1 MKYIE
6 YFIPAILA
14 FVFTTILAKLMI
26 PFLHRLKFGQSI
38 REEGPKWHKSK
49 SGTPT
54 MGGIIFIIPAVVAA
68 LCGVVVFPDRNKAF
82 VVMATALS
90 FGIVGFADDYIKVVK
105 KRNLGL
111 TSKQKMVLQIICTV
125 AFLASITLSRDI
137 STELY
142 IPFAGLRI
150 ELGVFYYLFA
160 IFAITAMVNAVNL
173 TDGIDGLATGVTIV
187 ALTALTVFALIVGQK
202 SIALSMI
209 VLATSL
215 CGFFIFNKNPAKVF
229 MGDTGSLFLGGFIAA
244 CVFEMNVP
252 ILFLFVG
259 FMYTVETVSVSLQ
272 VLYFKATHGKRL
284 FKMSPIHHHFELCGW
299 NENKIVAVFTTIT
312 ALMSIIGVIGFMN
325 CMSV

>member
-1 MKYIE
+1 MKYLE
-6 YFIPAILA
+6 YFVPAVLA
-14 FVFTTILAKLMI
+14 FIFAVVLAKVMI

-68 LCGVVVFPDRNKAF
+68 LCGAMAFSDRNKAF
-82 VVMATALS
+82 VIVATALS

-111 TSKQKMVLQIICTV
+111 TSKQKMFLQIICTV
-125 AFLASITLSRDI
+125 AFLASITLSGDI
-137 STELY
+137 STKLY
-142 IPFAGLRI
+142 IPFVGLRI
-150 ELGVFYYLFA
+150 ELSAFYYLFA
-160 IFAITAMVNAVNL
+160 LFAITAMVNAVNL
-173 TDGIDGLATGVTIV
+173 TDGIDGLATGVTII
-187 ALTALTVFALIVGQK
+187 ALIGTTVFAFIVGEK
-202 SIALSMI
+202 SVALSMI
-209 VLATSL
+209 VLAASL

-252 ILFLFVG
+252 ILFLFIG

-284 FKMSPIHHHFELCGW
+284 FKMSPIHHHFELSGW
-299 NENKIVAVFTTIT
+299 NEKKIVAVFSVIT
-312 ALMSIIGVIGFMN
+312 ALMSVIGVIGFIN
-325 CMSV
+325 YMSV

>member
-1 MKYIE
+1 MEKIQ
-6 YFIPAILA
+6 YFIPAVSA
-14 FVFTTILAKLMI
+14 FVFAVILAKVMI

-54 MGGIIFIIPAVVAA
+54 MGGIIFIIPAVLAV
-68 LCGVVVFPDRNKAF
+68 LCGGAVFPDRNKAF
-82 VVMATALS
+82 VIMATALS
-90 FGIVGFADDYIKVVK
+90 FGTVGFADDYIKVVK

-111 TSKQKMVLQIICTV
+111 TSKQKMLLQIICTV
-125 AFLASITLSRDI
+125 AFLASITITGDI

-142 IPFAGLRI
+142 IPFVGLRI
-150 ELGVFYYLFA
+150 KLGVFYYLFA
-160 IFAITAMVNAVNL
+160 VFAITAMVNAVNL

-187 ALTALTVFALIVGQK
+187 ALTGLTVFAFIVGQK
-202 SIALSMI
+202 SVALSMI
-209 VLATSL
+209 VLTASL

-252 ILFLFVG
+252 LIFLFVG

-284 FKMSPIHHHFELCGW
+284 FKMSPIHHHFELSGW
-299 NENKIVAVFTTIT
+299 KENKIVAVFTTVT
-312 ALMSIIGVIGFMN
+312 AIMSIIGVIGFIN
-325 CMSV
+325 YMSV

>member
-1 MKYIE
+1 ME
-6 YFIPAILA
+6 NMAYFVSAVLA
-14 FVFTTILAKLMI
+14 FVFTTILARIMI

-54 MGGIIFIIPAVVAA
+54 MGGIIFIIPSVIAA
-68 LCGVVVFPDRNKAF
+68 LCAASVYPDRNKVF
-82 VVMATALS
+82 VIMATALS
-90 FGIVGFADDYIKVVK
+90 FGVVGFADDYIKVVK

-125 AFLASITLSRDI
+125 AFLASITISGDI

-173 TDGIDGLATGVTIV
+173 TDGIDGLATGVTII
-187 ALTALTVFALIVGQK
+187 ALIGLTVFAFIIGQK

-209 VLATSL
+209 VLAAAL
-215 CGFFIFNKNPAKVF
+215 LGFFIFNKNPAKVF

-284 FKMSPIHHHFELCGW
+284 FKMSPIHHHFELSGW

-312 ALMSIIGVIGFMN
+312 AVMSVIGIIGFIN
-325 CMSV
+325 YMSV